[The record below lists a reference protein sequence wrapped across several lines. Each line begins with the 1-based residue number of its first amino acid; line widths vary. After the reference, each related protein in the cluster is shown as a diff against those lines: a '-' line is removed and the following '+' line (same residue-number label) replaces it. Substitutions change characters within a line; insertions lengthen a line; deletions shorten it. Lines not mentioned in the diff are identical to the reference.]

1 MIAYITG
8 QATAVEDGRVVVET
22 GGIGYEV
29 YVPAADLRQIKVGAV
44 VKFFVYEQ
52 LREDAHNLYGFG
64 ELSSKELFVNLLA
77 VNGVGPKVALAIL
90 SAASA
95 EQLRRA
101 VISGDP
107 ELLRGVAGVGKKTAE
122 RIVIELRGKLA
133 GIEGA
138 IPTAVSVDSAYQ
150 ALVGLGYPAAQA
162 AEAIAKLPDDLTNDQ
177 DRIKAALKGIS
188 K

>member
-1 MIAYITG
+1 MISYITG
-8 QATAVEDGRVVVET
+8 QVAAVEDDRVVLET
-22 GGIGYEV
+22 SGLGYEV
-29 YVPAADLRQIKVGAV
+29 FVPAADLRQIKAGQQ
-44 VKFFVYEQ
+44 VKLYVYEQ
-52 LREDAHNLYGFG
+52 LREDAHNLYGFN
-64 ELSSKELFVNLLA
+64 EVASKELFVNLLA

-122 RIVIELRGKLA
+122 RIVIELKGKLA
-133 GIEGA
+133 GIEGTT
-138 IPTAVSVDSAYQ
+138 PTAVSIDSAYQ

-162 AEAIAKLPDDLTNDQ
+162 AEAVAKLPANLTDDQ
-177 DRIKAALKGIS
+177 DRIKAALKGIG